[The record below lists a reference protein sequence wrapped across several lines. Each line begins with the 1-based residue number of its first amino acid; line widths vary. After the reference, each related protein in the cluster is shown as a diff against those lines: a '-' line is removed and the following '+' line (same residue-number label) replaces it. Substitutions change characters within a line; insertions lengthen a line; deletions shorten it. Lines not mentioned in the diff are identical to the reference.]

1 MKLCETQYIYM
12 YFKAF
17 HDIIFQ
23 LRIEAI
29 LTRTIIR
36 APKLILLTELST
48 GRYDMVVNQG
58 YREQIPAA
66 MRAGHG

>member
-12 YFKAF
+12 YFKEF
-17 HDIIFQ
+17 HDIVFQ
-23 LRIEAI
+23 HRIEAI

>member
-1 MKLCETQYIYM
+1 M
-12 YFKAF
+12 YFIAF

-58 YREQIPAA
+58 YRE
-66 MRAGHG
+66 

>member
-48 GRYDMVVNQG
+48 GRYDMTAKRG
-58 YREQIPAA
+58 HTGKIAA
-66 MRAGHG
+66 VKPAGHG